1 MLQKAAGLWRSARA
15 PRILKISAM
24 LLLILA
30 PAKILV
36 QAAAQQAPAAATT
49 AQAEPKIRSN
59 SRLVLFDV
67 VVTDRAGNPVTGLSK
82 EDFEVSEDGEVQQ
95 IASFETPA
103 MHLTPE
109 PAAQPTAHGAG
120 KSSKEAR
127 AAASATLPETIIV
140 LDEMSTDS
148 ADASFAWQMLIKF
161 LRNKPATLPEPA
173 ALLVL
178 TKTRL
183 QRVSEPT
190 QDRSLLLERAR
201 KIQLELPSHSMGGGV
216 QASAQLMLTNLL
228 ALDEIALA
236 SADRHTRK
244 NVIWIGSGFPI
255 LSSYDVALV
264 DRERFLSYIRYTA
277 NWLQETRTT
286 LYTIDPK
293 GLPVDETDYVTDLSG
308 PLSGQDFGSNTGEL
322 IFEGLAPATG
332 GKIYR
337 YRNDVDVA
345 LANAVD
351 NGSNYY
357 TLSYYPKNSDFDG
370 NFRKIAVSL
379 SQRNLTATTQQG
391 YYAVDEGTGTTKDE
405 LDFALSRAV
414 TSPLP
419 FASIQ
424 FDAVGKV
431 LLGQPPTVR
440 CSVSVDR
447 DTLTWNPQPNGDER
461 TEVTLVTSEITAKSG
476 ILGYRVKEM
485 EIVQSKK
492 QFDES
497 PNHRVVFTVNVPL
510 PPKTDHLRIVLRDAS
525 TGHLGTFDVPRQ
537 GLGQQAAQAK

>member
-1 MLQKAAGLWRSARA
+1 MLQKAAGLWRPARA
-15 PRILKISAM
+15 PRILKISA
-24 LLLILA
+24 LLLLLA
-30 PAKILV
+30 ASANV
-36 QAAAQQAPAAATT
+36 FAQAAAQQAPAATAT
-49 AQAEPKIRSN
+49 AQVAPKIRSN

-67 VVTDRAGNPVTGLSK
+67 VVTDRAGNPVTGLAK
-82 EDFEVSEDGEVQQ
+82 EDFQVSEDGEAQQ

-103 MHLTPE
+103 VHLTPE
-109 PAAQPTAHGAG
+109 PAAQPSAHGAG
-120 KSSKEAR
+120 KSSRGAPV
-127 AAASATLPETIIV
+127 AATLPETIIV

-148 ADASFAWQMLIKF
+148 VDASFAWQSLIKF

-183 QRVSEPT
+183 QRVAEPT
-190 QDRSLLLERAR
+190 QDRNLLLARAR

-236 SADRHTRK
+236 SGDRHTRK

-255 LSSYDVALV
+255 LSSYDIALV

-308 PLSGQDFGSNTGEL
+308 PLSGQDFGSNSGEL

-337 YRNDVDVA
+337 NRNDVDVA
-345 LANAVD
+345 LASAVD
-351 NGSNYY
+351 NGSHYY

-370 NFRKIAVSL
+370 NFRKIVVRL

-431 LLGQPPTVR
+431 LLGQPPTAR

-447 DTLTWNPQPNGDER
+447 DTLTWNAQPNGDQR

-476 ILGYRVKEM
+476 ILGYKVKEM

-492 QFDES
+492 EFDES

-525 TGHLGTFDVPRQ
+525 TGHMGTFDVPRQ
-537 GLGQQAAQAK
+537 GLGQQVAQAK

>member
-1 MLQKAAGLWRSARA
+1 MLQKAVKLWRPARA
-15 PRILKISAM
+15 PRILKISA
-24 LLLILA
+24 LLLLLA
-30 PAKILV
+30 ASANV
-36 QAAAQQAPAAATT
+36 FAQAAAQQAPAATAT
-49 AQAEPKIRSN
+49 AQVAPKIRSN

-67 VVTDRAGNPVTGLSK
+67 VVTDRAGNPVTGLAK
-82 EDFEVSEDGEVQQ
+82 EDFQVSEDGEVQQ

-103 MHLTPE
+103 VHLTPE
-109 PAAQPTAHGAG
+109 PAAQPSAHGAG
-120 KSSKEAR
+120 KSSRGAPV
-127 AAASATLPETIIV
+127 AATLPETIIV

-148 ADASFAWQMLIKF
+148 VDASFAWQSLIKF

-183 QRVSEPT
+183 QRVAEPT
-190 QDRSLLLERAR
+190 QDRNLLLARAR

-236 SADRHTRK
+236 SGDRHTRK

-255 LSSYDVALV
+255 LSSYDIALV

-308 PLSGQDFGSNTGEL
+308 PLSGQDFGSNSGEL

-337 YRNDVDVA
+337 NRNDVDVA
-345 LANAVD
+345 LASAVD
-351 NGSNYY
+351 NGSHYY

-370 NFRKIAVSL
+370 NFRKIVVRL

-431 LLGQPPTVR
+431 LLGQPPTAR

-447 DTLTWNPQPNGDER
+447 DTLTWNAQPNGDQR

-476 ILGYRVKEM
+476 ILGYKVKEM

-492 QFDES
+492 EFDES

-525 TGHLGTFDVPRQ
+525 TGHMGTFDVPRQ
-537 GLGQQAAQAK
+537 GLGQQVAQAK

>member
-1 MLQKAAGLWRSARA
+1 MLQKAVKLWRPARA
-15 PRILKISAM
+15 PRILKISA
-24 LLLILA
+24 LLLLLA
-30 PAKILV
+30 ASANV
-36 QAAAQQAPAAATT
+36 FAQAAAQQAPAATAT
-49 AQAEPKIRSN
+49 AQVAPKIRSN

-67 VVTDRAGNPVTGLSK
+67 VVTDRAGNPVTGLAK
-82 EDFEVSEDGEVQQ
+82 EDFQVSEDGEAQQ

-103 MHLTPE
+103 VHLTPE
-109 PAAQPTAHGAG
+109 PAAQPSAHGAG
-120 KSSKEAR
+120 KSSRGAPV
-127 AAASATLPETIIV
+127 AATLPETIIV

-148 ADASFAWQMLIKF
+148 VDASFAWQSLIKF

-183 QRVSEPT
+183 QRFAEPT
-190 QDRSLLLERAR
+190 QDRNLLLARAR

-236 SADRHTRK
+236 SGDRHTRK

-255 LSSYDVALV
+255 LSSYDIALV

-308 PLSGQDFGSNTGEL
+308 PLSGQDFGSNSGEL

-337 YRNDVDVA
+337 NRNDVDVA
-345 LANAVD
+345 LASAVD
-351 NGSNYY
+351 NGSHYY

-370 NFRKIAVSL
+370 NFRKIVVRL

-431 LLGQPPTVR
+431 LLGQPPTAR

-447 DTLTWNPQPNGDER
+447 DTLTWNAQPNGDQR

-476 ILGYRVKEM
+476 ILGYKVKEM

-492 QFDES
+492 EFDES

-525 TGHLGTFDVPRQ
+525 TGHMGTFDVPRQ
-537 GLGQQAAQAK
+537 GLGQQVAQAK

>member
-1 MLQKAAGLWRSARA
+1 MLQKAVKLWRPARA
-15 PRILKISAM
+15 PRILKISA
-24 LLLILA
+24 LLLLLA
-30 PAKILV
+30 ASANV
-36 QAAAQQAPAAATT
+36 FAQAAAQQAPAATAT
-49 AQAEPKIRSN
+49 AQVAPKIRSN

-67 VVTDRAGNPVTGLSK
+67 VVTDRAGNPVTGLAK
-82 EDFEVSEDGEVQQ
+82 EDFQVSEDGEAQQ

-103 MHLTPE
+103 VHLTPE
-109 PAAQPTAHGAG
+109 PAAQPSAHGAG
-120 KSSKEAR
+120 KSSRGAPV
-127 AAASATLPETIIV
+127 AATLPETIIV

-148 ADASFAWQMLIKF
+148 VDASFAWQSLIKF

-183 QRVSEPT
+183 QRVAEPT
-190 QDRSLLLERAR
+190 QDRNLLLARAR

-236 SADRHTRK
+236 SGDRHTRK

-255 LSSYDVALV
+255 LSSYDIALV

-308 PLSGQDFGSNTGEL
+308 PLSGQDFGSNSGEL

-337 YRNDVDVA
+337 NRNDVDVA
-345 LANAVD
+345 LASAVD
-351 NGSNYY
+351 NGSHYY

-370 NFRKIAVSL
+370 NFRKIVVRL

-431 LLGQPPTVR
+431 LLGQPPTAR

-447 DTLTWNPQPNGDER
+447 DTLTWNAQPNGDQR

-476 ILGYRVKEM
+476 ILGYKVKEM

-492 QFDES
+492 EFDES

-525 TGHLGTFDVPRQ
+525 TGHMGTFDVPRQ
-537 GLGQQAAQAK
+537 GLGQQVAQAK